1 MGNSLLAELV
11 CAENERDSSAV
22 PKLRIARLWVG
33 SGRRAL
39 YAGLKA
45 YRKERWTAYR

>member
-1 MGNSLLAELV
+1 MGNTLLAELV
-11 CAENERDSSAV
+11 CAENERDLSV
-22 PKLRIARLWVG
+22 LPKLRICRKA